1 MKKGMYLSFLLIILL
16 GSSCQQKRNEIVA
29 GFKPMEKDVFSCLI
43 EVSDKFGDI
52 EVTIKNVTL
61 EKVSFSKPRMMTG
74 TDLNNSKGVSANSLE
89 LQLKW
94 ETNRVANLQYATF
107 KKIDIRDEIIN
118 LNPGGTI
125 KLRVNLKNTLVERRC
140 NLVPFDECFS
150 EGTQDISV
158 SLSIV
163 RVANKGIEK
172 ICESNT
178 AMLYGKYIF

>member
-1 MKKGMYLSFLLIILL
+1 MKKVMYLSFLSVILMT
-16 GSSCQQKRNEIVA
+16 SSCLRKRNEGME

-43 EVSDKFGDI
+43 EISDKFGDI
-52 EVTIKNVTL
+52 DVTIKNVTS

-74 TDLNNSKGVSANSLE
+74 TDLNNNKGVSANSLE

-94 ETNRVANLQYATF
+94 ETNKVANLQYATF
-107 KKIDIRDEIIN
+107 KKIDIDDEIIN

-125 KLRVNLKNTLVERRC
+125 KINMNLKNTLVERRC

-163 RVANKGIEK
+163 RIANKGIEK
-172 ICESNT
+172 VSESNT
-178 AMLYGKYIF
+178 AIIHGKYIF